1 MRVVE
6 NGPCRLVLRDRTSW
20 ISFFCWIAALI
31 IAAFALRR
39 GEPKA
44 LVSAGLF
51 FLFGIGFF
59 RNSKAVFDKS
69 SRSCSLSRLDMWRVS
84 RTTVPFD
91 AIQDIVV
98 EPMIGNDSPNASLC
112 RLSLESADAVT
123 PLSSSYEPDL
133 ARYEAIRELVLTFI
147 AHEGSAFPST
157 EPVRALISAGRR
169 VDALA
174 LLRRRERL
182 TLTEAMQKLETIE
195 REAGPARR

>member
-6 NGPCRLVLRDRTSW
+6 NGPSRLVLRDRTSW
-20 ISFFCWIAALI
+20 ISFFCWTAALV
-31 IAAFALRR
+31 IAAFAVSR

-51 FLFGIGFF
+51 CVFGIGFF
-59 RNSKAVFDKS
+59 RNSRVVFDKS
-69 SRSCSLSRLDMWRVS
+69 SRSCSLTRLDMWRVS

-91 AIQDIVV
+91 AIQNILV

-112 RLSLESADAVT
+112 RLSLESADGVT

-133 ARYEAIRELVLTFI
+133 ARFEAMRELVLTFI
-147 AHEGSAFPST
+147 SREGITFPST

-182 TLTEAMQKLETIE
+182 TLMEAIHKLETIE
-195 REAGPARR
+195 RGEGTDQR